1 MAIQKAD
8 GVDAYNNFP
17 SKFIEVYCR
26 VPNGASLSVGNVV
39 VLDTTAD
46 RSVDQVADPYGF
58 VVTKAAATNNLPL
71 ALGVACSAVPL
82 NSTGAAIYV
91 LVQVQYA
98 GYNDAVV
105 SDGAI
110 SRGAFIG
117 TDGATAGAVQA
128 FSGTNRS
135 DSADY
140 FGVCVKEFTTTTDGA
155 IIILDKGFFNG

>member
-58 VVTKAAATNNLPL
+58 VVTKAAASNNLPL
-71 ALGVACSAVPL
+71 ALGVACTAVPL

-105 SDGAI
+105 SDAAI

-117 TDGATAGAVQA
+117 TDNTTAGSVQA
-128 FSGTNRS
+128 FTGNRS
-135 DSADY
+135 DVADY
-140 FGVCVKEFTTTTDGA
+140 FGICVKEFTAALTDGA
-155 IIILDKGFFNG
+155 IIILDKGYFNG